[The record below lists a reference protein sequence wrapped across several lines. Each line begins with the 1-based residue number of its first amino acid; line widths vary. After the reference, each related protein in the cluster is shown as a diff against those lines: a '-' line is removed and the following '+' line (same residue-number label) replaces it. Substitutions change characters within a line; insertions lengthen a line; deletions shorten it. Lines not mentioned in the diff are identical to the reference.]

1 MFRPFKTLSAV
12 ILTAAVTITPV
23 GIAFAEAPEHTLT
36 ESDAFGAYSTTAKRI
51 TYSGALAEFSVDIPD
66 GLSPAPSDGE
76 AKEVGDGSTQWEL
89 FYGED
94 STLYIDCCFH
104 RNEGG
109 YAGEMSS
116 WWQSLED
123 GLLDMDIFYGSDLD
137 GTEYSVVDLRYVYSE
152 DDGTEILIG
161 EYPWDEDT
169 WINISV
175 GGSTADMSGLREDI
189 CVMLGTF
196 SRNMQS
202 DTTAEEQYLT
212 IDRDWIQLSILDKP
226 FGEEYEFRQEWEEE
240 DRRYIGYATR
250 YEDHTADV
258 DVIIQCALGSEN
270 EVEDN
275 LRRSQEPKSVGCLVF
290 DYLGILQAKSGQDI
304 YVFSYYTYGTEDNEI
319 GYEATSYGANG
330 HNVYINVNLDS
341 EHNTDEN
348 RERTFE
354 LFRSLSWSEP
364 LDDLP
369 EGTAEQDEQSAP
381 ADETT
386 PETGAAAPVTAALAA
401 VGAAIVMTVSGRK
414 FKRK

>member
-12 ILTAAVTITPV
+12 ILTAAVTLTAS
-23 GIAFAEAPEHTLT
+23 GIAFAEAPDPTLT
-36 ESDAFGAYSTTAKRI
+36 ESDAFGAYSTTANRVSYK
-51 TYSGALAEFSVDIPD
+51 GEFAEFSVDIPAE
-66 GLSPAPSDGE
+66 LAPALSDGA
-76 AKEVGDGSTQWEL
+76 AKEIDDGSTQWEL

-104 RNEGG
+104 KKEGG
-109 YAGEMSS
+109 YAAEMSA

-123 GLLDMDIFYGSDLD
+123 GSLDMDIFYGSDLD
-137 GTEYSVVDLRYVYSE
+137 GTDYSVVDLRYVYSE

-189 CVMLGTF
+189 CVMLGSF
-196 SRNMQS
+196 SRHMQS
-202 DTTAEEQYLT
+202 DTTAGEQYLT
-212 IDRDWIQLSILDKP
+212 IDRDWLQLSIINPTWVGEYAPDK
-226 FGEEYEFRQEWEEE
+226 GRE
-240 DRRYIGYATR
+240 DKDSRYLFYTAGDYGTQGFQVSIQYAM
-250 YEDHTADV
+250 
-258 DVIIQCALGSEN
+258 GSET
-270 EVEDN
+270 EIID
-275 LRRSQEPKSVGCLVF
+275 LISQSQEPKKTGNEVV
-290 DYLGILQAKSGQDI
+290 DYLGTVKAESGQDI
-304 YVFSYYTYGTEDNEI
+304 YVFSYYC
-319 GYEATSYGANG
+319 YESKYINDICYTAISCGESG
-330 HNVYINVNLDS
+330 HNVYVFVNYDG

-348 RERTFE
+348 RERAFE

-386 PETGAAAPVTAALAA
+386 PNTGAAAPGTAALAA
-401 VGAAIVMTVSGRK
+401 VGAAVVMTVSGRN

>member
-1 MFRPFKTLSAV
+1 MIRPFKVLSAV
-12 ILTAAVTITPV
+12 FLTAAVSFYSV
-23 GIAFAEAPEHTLT
+23 GIAFAETAQSAIT
-36 ESDAFGAYSTTAKRI
+36 ESDSLGTYSTPAKRI
-51 TYSGALAEFSVDIPD
+51 SYTGELAGFSVDIPTE
-66 GLSPAPSDGE
+66 LSPAPSESE

-104 RNEGG
+104 RKDGG
-109 YAGEMSS
+109 YDEEMSA

-123 GLLDMDIFYGSDLD
+123 GSLDMDIFGGNDPD
-137 GTEYSVVDLRYVYSE
+137 GNEYSVVDLRYVYSE

-161 EYPWDEDT
+161 EYPWGEDT

-175 GGSTADMSGLREDI
+175 GGSTADMSDLREDI

-202 DTTAEEQYLT
+202 DTPAEDQYFT
-212 IDRDWIQLSILDKP
+212 IDRSWLQLSILDKP

-258 DVIIQCALGSEN
+258 DVIIQYAMGSEN

-275 LRRSQEPKSVGCLVF
+275 LRRSQEPKSVGCFVF

-319 GYEATSYGANG
+319 GYEATSYGASG
-330 HNVYINVNLDS
+330 HNVYVNVNLDG

-348 RERTFE
+348 RERAFE

-369 EGTAEQDEQSAP
+369 EGTAEQDKQP
-381 ADETT
+381 ADPDENP
-386 PETGAAAPVTAALAA
+386 PETGAAVPVTAAFAAGGAA
-401 VGAAIVMTVSGRK
+401 VMMIATRK
-414 FKRK
+414 NKRK